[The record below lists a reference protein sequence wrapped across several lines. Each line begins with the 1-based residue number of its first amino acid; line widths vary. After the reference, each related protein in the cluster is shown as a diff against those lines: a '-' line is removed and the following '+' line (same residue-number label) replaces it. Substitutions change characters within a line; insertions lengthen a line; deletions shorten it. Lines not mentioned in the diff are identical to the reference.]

1 MGTRGRSNRIV
12 ALTLAILAALAACSP
27 DPGAPPATTVSPTTL
42 PTAPRVA
49 VPAALPPGTR
59 LLVDHGPPTRSDDPW
74 DFYLVDDESA
84 ELLDPESYDR
94 LGLLPVFGRL
104 APDGRALVTAD
115 ERPDLGLGMS
125 ETALCPTATAPA
137 CERLGAIGTASFSPD
152 GSTIAAVE
160 RDAITDIEWLS
171 LIDATTLEEITGAA
185 VTANAPVLRAPW
197 SPDSSAIAVTVPDVP
212 GDPRSPTSLAT
223 LEVIPG
229 ATPQV
234 ILAGTSATRRADSA
248 LGWSDDGWISY
259 VWIDAD
265 APDGITVSI
274 RSMPADASQPSQLM
288 RAHFPLGGVVALP
301 DGSLIAQVVGS
312 TVPHLLRRGLAPTPL
327 ALADVIVAEYGTVDS
342 TTNVWGYLPPT

>member
-1 MGTRGRSNRIV
+1 MGTRRRSMQVV
-12 ALTLAILAALAACSP
+12 ALALVLLASLTACAP
-27 DPGAPPATTVSPTTL
+27 DPGAPPATTNPPATL

-49 VPAALPPGTR
+49 VPASLPPGTR
-59 LLVDHGPPTRSDDPW
+59 LLVDHGPPTTPDDPW

-94 LGLLPVFGRL
+94 LGLLPIFGRL
-104 APDGRALVTAD
+104 APDGRALVVAD

-125 ETALCPTATAPA
+125 ETALCPTATATD
-137 CERLGAIGTASFSPD
+137 CEHLGAIGTASFSPD

-171 LIDATTLEEITGAA
+171 LIDATTLEEITRAA

-197 SPDSSAIAVTVPDVP
+197 SPDSSAIAVTVPAVP
-212 GDPRSPTSLAT
+212 GDRRSPTSLAT

-248 LGWSDDGWISY
+248 LGWSNDGWISY
-259 VWIDAD
+259 VWLDAD
-265 APDGITVSI
+265 APDGIALSI
-274 RSMPADASQPSQLM
+274 RSMPADASQPSQLL
-288 RAHFPLGGVVALP
+288 RTHFPLGGIVALP

-312 TVPHLLRRGLAPTPL
+312 TVPHLLRRGMAPTPL
-327 ALADVIVAEYGTVDS
+327 AIADTIVADYGPVDS
-342 TTNVWGYLPPT
+342 MTNVWGYLPPT